1 MDLLQIFKYIA
12 LAGTMVIGIVS
23 VFWPRSVQ
31 GFTGLQAPGGRGVT
45 EIRAI
50 LGAFFFGLGLLPLL
64 LRTPETYQMLGYTYL
79 IVAFVRGI
87 FMFVDKSV
95 ERSNVISVVSEVI
108 LGVILVL

>member
-12 LAGTMVIGIVS
+12 LAGTMLIGVVS
-23 VFWPRSVQ
+23 IFWPRSVQ

-50 LGAFFFGLGLLPLL
+50 LGAFFFGLGLLPFILG
-64 LRTPETYQMLGYTYL
+64 TPETYQMLGYTYL
-79 IVAFVRGI
+79 IVAVVRGI
-87 FMFVDKSV
+87 FMFVDNSV